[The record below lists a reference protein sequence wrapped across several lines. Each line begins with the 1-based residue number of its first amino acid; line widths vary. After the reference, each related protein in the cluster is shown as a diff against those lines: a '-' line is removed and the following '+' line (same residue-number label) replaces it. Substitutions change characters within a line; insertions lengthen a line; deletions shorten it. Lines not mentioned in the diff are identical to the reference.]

1 MGAWLGV
8 ELANGS
14 LGVVMTI
21 GPAALSW
28 IWPLN
33 FELICMTALQVGFP
47 FLTAMRLL
55 HCFSCEVCLARLWSC
70 PIL

>member
-47 FLTAMRLL
+47 FFD
-55 HCFSCEVCLARLWSC
+55 CNEVVALFFM
-70 PIL
+70 